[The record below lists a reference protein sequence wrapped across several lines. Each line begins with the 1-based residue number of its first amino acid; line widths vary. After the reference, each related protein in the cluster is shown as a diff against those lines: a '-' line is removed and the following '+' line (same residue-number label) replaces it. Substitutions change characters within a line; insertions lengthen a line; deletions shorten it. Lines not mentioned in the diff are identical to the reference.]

1 MIDISLVLL
10 NIEEKSGG
18 LFDFD
23 GTLPLTIFQFV
34 GLIFILEKVLY
45 KPLLEIE
52 KIRVENLKQKTQKAE
67 SILVGTTFLADLYNN
82 EVSNIEKKIDI
93 LLKQDNL
100 KLKDYLQKHLVEINQ
115 SSVSIIDSSEQDM
128 NKKIT
133 GLSSNEKVKD
143 ASTTIAAII
152 INQIVSK

>member
-1 MIDISLVLL
+1 MIDFSLILL

-52 KIRVENLKQKTQKAE
+52 KIRIENLKQKTQKAE
-67 SILVGTTFLADLYNN
+67 SILSGTTFLADLYSN
-82 EVSNIEKKIDI
+82 EILNVEKKIDT

-100 KLKDYLQKHLVEINQ
+100 QLKDYLQKHLIEINQ
-115 SSVSIIDSSEQDM
+115 SSVNIIDSSEQDM

-133 GLSSNEKVKD
+133 SLSSNQKVKD

-152 INQIVSK
+152 INQII